1 MSTRLHALHAA
12 GQSLWLD
19 YIDRDMLSNGDLS
32 RRIREDALTGQ
43 TSNPTIFE
51 KALAEGAAYDAQLAT
66 LDGARNLGRLA
77 DLGSLEPGKCADVA
91 VFPLEDLFSN
101 GAHNPVHGLVLCHA
115 RQVDTL
121 LVHGQVRVREGQLV
135 GVDLPKL
142 LAKLRKVARR
152 YHDGAVK

>member
-1 MSTRLHALHAA
+1 MTPEA
-12 GQSLWLD
+12 SLE
-19 YIDRDMLSNGDLS
+19 M
-32 RRIREDALTGQ
+32 
-43 TSNPTIFE
+43 
-51 KALAEGAAYDAQLAT
+51 AT

-91 VFPLEDLFSN
+91 VFPLENLFSN

-142 LAKLRKVARR
+142 LAKHRKVARR